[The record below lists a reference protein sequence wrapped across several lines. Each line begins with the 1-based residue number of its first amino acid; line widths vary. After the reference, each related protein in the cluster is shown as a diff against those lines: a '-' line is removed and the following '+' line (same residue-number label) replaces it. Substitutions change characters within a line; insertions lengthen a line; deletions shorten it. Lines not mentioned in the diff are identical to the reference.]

1 MWYSQPRFS
10 FLTDNQD
17 SLSLTIVVKAD
28 RTKTN
33 KEFEKLLGKYHY
45 LGLKLVEEAIT
56 VNIFI
61 INIANMFIFRY
72 IIYVVVFVGINRYVF
87 IIIVIVGINQSSS
100 IVVVVVG
107 TNIFNMAIVSTA
119 LIRN

>member
-1 MWYSQPRFS
+1 M
-10 FLTDNQD
+10 
-17 SLSLTIVVKAD
+17 
-28 RTKTN
+28 
-33 KEFEKLLGKYHY
+33 
-45 LGLKLVEEAIT
+45 GLKLVEEAIT
-56 VNIFI
+56 VIFFI
-61 INIANMFIFRY
+61 INIANMFIFRC
-72 IIYVVVFVGINRYVF
+72 IIYVVVVVVVVVVVGFNRYFF